1 VNAKAVVT
9 SGIFTAL
16 ICIFSAFSVP
26 VGAVPVSL
34 SLFAIVLVAVV
45 LGARFAAFSVI
56 SYILLGAAGLPVF
69 ASFGSGLPVLFG
81 PTGGFI
87 WSYIF
92 VAILVGNAG
101 KRSAFVLWLAA
112 FISLAVTY
120 AIGALWFSMV
130 QSVSF
135 VSAMAVCVV
144 PFVGFDVVKIILA
157 IVLGKSIRR
166 RLI

>member
-1 VNAKAVVT
+1 MNTKAVVT

-16 ICIFSAFSVP
+16 ICIFSAISLP

-45 LGARFAAFSVI
+45 TGARFAAFSVA

-69 ASFGSGLPVLFG
+69 AGFGSGLPVLFG

-92 VAILVGNAG
+92 VAIIVGSTI
-101 KRSAFVLWLAA
+101 KKSEPLLWLSAFA
-112 FISLAVTY
+112 SLIFTY
-120 AIGALWFSMV
+120 AIGTLWFSIV
-130 QSVSF
+130 QSVPI
-135 VSAMAVCVV
+135 VSALAVCVV
-144 PFVGFDVVKIILA
+144 PFVGFDVAKIILA
-157 IVLGKSIRR
+157 IVFGKSIRR
-166 RLI
+166 RLR

>member
-1 VNAKAVVT
+1 MNAKAVVT

-81 PTGGFI
+81 PTGGYI

-92 VAILVGNAG
+92 VAIFVGSTS
-101 KRSAFVLWLAA
+101 KRSEPLLWLSAFV
-112 FISLAVTY
+112 SLVFTY
-120 AIGALWFSMV
+120 AIGTLWFSVV
-130 QSVSF
+130 QSISF
-135 VSAMAVCVV
+135 LSAMAVCVV
-144 PFVGFDVVKIILA
+144 PFIGFDVVKIILA

-166 RLI
+166 RSI